1 MNGLPEDME
10 WSHASDC
17 RHQSVCMGSTKHAGT
32 NQHPSR
38 MGRWRRTKHAWEY
51 QACRWGPVHRIES
64 TNQHLKGME
73 LSIARPRG
81 DRFRAEKWEE
91 EMAQK

>member
-1 MNGLPEDME
+1 MQAQISIRAA
-10 WSHASDC
+10 W
-17 RHQSVCMGSTKHAGT
+17 AG
-32 NQHPSR
+32 
-38 MGRWRRTKHAWEY
+38 GGTKHAWEY